1 MKSIRMLGLVL
12 LAAAIPAC
20 LSSNPNR
27 TAPQPVAPA
36 TVTTFKAAALS
47 GRQEVPPVV
56 STGTGTATIDI
67 ATNRRQITVTVEVT
81 GLTGITEA
89 HVHFGFPGVDG
100 PIIFP
105 LASSSFTS
113 PLTVTLTEA
122 DFLPAVNVA
131 TFEAALLAI
140 ERGDM
145 YVNVHT
151 AAFPNGEIR
160 GQVGPASLGA
170 TLNGAQTV
178 MGVATFAVG
187 SFSLTL
193 SPDQTSMTVA
203 LNLANISDAT
213 AAHIHVGPAGA
224 DGPILFALTQNSSQ
238 MPVINTLTETDFSP
252 QPGAGVS
259 TFADAVDMIL
269 SGNAYADVHTTA
281 QPGGEIRG
289 QIVPSSSII
298 NTPSGSSAFPGSNT
312 LFPVVPTIGVTSVTG
327 N

>member
-12 LAAAIPAC
+12 VAAAIPAC
-20 LSSNPNR
+20 LSNNPNR

-36 TVTTFKAAALS
+36 TETTFKAAVLS
-47 GRQEVPPVV
+47 GRQEVPPAV

-67 ATNRRQITVTVEVT
+67 ATNRQQITVTVEVT

-89 HVHFGFPGVDG
+89 HLHFGAPGVDG

-105 LASSSFTS
+105 LATTAFAS

-122 DFLPAVNVA
+122 DFLPADNVA

-140 ERGDM
+140 ERGNM

-160 GQVGPASLGA
+160 GQVGPTSLAA

-178 MGVATFAVG
+178 AGVLTFAAG
-187 SFSLTL
+187 SFTLTL
-193 SPDQTSMTVA
+193 NPDQTSMTVS
-203 LNLANISDAT
+203 LNVASISLAT
-213 AAHIHVGPAGA
+213 AAHIHVGPPGV
-224 DGPILFALTQNSSQ
+224 DGPILFALPPDFSQ
-238 MPVINTLTETDFSP
+238 MPLILTLTEADFSP

-269 SGNAYADVHTTA
+269 SGNAYADVHTSA

-289 QIVPSSSII
+289 QIVPSAGSV
-298 NTPSGSSAFPGSNT
+298 NPPSGSSV
-312 LFPVVPTIGVTSVTG
+312 LVPVVPTIGVSSVTG